1 MHGSNFINISQN
13 IFISAVVFLEL
24 WKRKQAV
31 IAWEW
36 DLTKFEE
43 DEPLRPQYE
52 AKVKTTRYD
61 YYLQSYLN
69 LAYHKMEEM
78 KLEAGKISNIELQK
92 SLSRIFY
99 YLCVVS

>member
-1 MHGSNFINISQN
+1 MFCTMYNLVFNLTYCSNLPN
-13 IFISAVVFLEL
+13 IFTSAIVFLEL

-52 AKVKTTRYD
+52 AKVKTTR
-61 YYLQSYLN
+61 
-69 LAYHKMEEM
+69 
-78 KLEAGKISNIELQK
+78 
-92 SLSRIFY
+92 
-99 YLCVVS
+99 